1 MRDAIKMFTLV
12 SALAL
17 SACGGS
23 GGDDVKKF
31 VGTWRA
37 TAGTTT
43 IICPGYD
50 PITAPVTENV
60 VWSAGVNSDL
70 VETDSGSCPIMADVT
85 GSTASGASGQA
96 CTQSDGAGGVS
107 TVTASGYTFV
117 IAPDGHTATEN
128 ASGNV
133 TYIVD
138 DATILCT
145 FNESGSYQKIG
156 N

>member
-1 MRDAIKMFTLV
+1 MRNAVKTFTLV

-31 VGTWRA
+31 VGTWHP

-43 IICPGYD
+43 TLCPGYD
-50 PITAPVTENV
+50 AFTDTLSGNLI
-60 VWSAGVNSDL
+60 WSRGVSSDL
-70 VETDSGSCPIMADVT
+70 VDSGSSCPIMVEVN
-85 GSTASGASGQA
+85 GSTASAGSSQT
-96 CTQSDGAGGVS
+96 CTQSDGAGGSS
-107 TVTASGYTFV
+107 TVTISGYTFV
-117 IAPDGHTATEN
+117 IAPDGQTASEN
-128 ASGNV
+128 MSGNV
-133 TYIVD
+133 TFIVEGS
-138 DATILCT
+138 TLPCT